1 VTFVFVVSN
10 QGNGTIFIWQSLN
23 MDNQQLLEER
33 ETLKVQVQD
42 YVREVKRVEDLLSG
56 KVGGPTYADTD
67 RSTLHIRYTHLMEM
81 CGL

>member
-1 VTFVFVVSN
+1 
-10 QGNGTIFIWQSLN
+10 

-67 RSTLHIRYTHLMEM
+67 RSTIYMSDIPI
-81 CGL
+81 